1 MPNTNN
7 RKLTLTQVGANVR
20 IDVTYNAVFS
30 TVDRR
35 LVGLGVRFVE
45 LIAVIG
51 VDPPG
56 AVTGRVLAPFENE
69 LIPVTEGTGIQE
81 LKRSRSLEVPR
92 FVLDEDQ
99 NPLFSDPDEIRC
111 RIRIVAIDLTPRVT
125 PDAFTNQQVLDDGV
139 IQP

>member
-7 RKLTLTQVGANVR
+7 RKLTLTKVGANVR

-51 VDPPG
+51 VDPPW
-56 AVTGRVLAPFENE
+56 
-69 LIPVTEGTGIQE
+69 
-81 LKRSRSLEVPR
+81 SRNGQGSG
-92 FVLDEDQ
+92 
-99 NPLFSDPDEIRC
+99 PLRK
-111 RIRIVAIDLTPRVT
+111 
-125 PDAFTNQQVLDDGV
+125 
-139 IQP
+139 